1 METKTQLILTGLM
14 LLGALVS
21 YLLLKYTEKKHKN
34 DPVYMEEQ
42 RQREEAYRKRIE
54 EENRNLEQ
62 YDFSGDDY
70 SDDTSVIEQNA
81 QNDEERVNPSLDVN
95 HPLPNLTVS
104 RGNLQKQP
112 EKFTKGNL
120 SPAYAMFKG
129 WGFLAD

>member
-81 QNDEERVNPSLDVN
+81 QNDE
-95 HPLPNLTVS
+95 
-104 RGNLQKQP
+104 
-112 EKFTKGNL
+112 
-120 SPAYAMFKG
+120 
-129 WGFLAD
+129 

>member
-62 YDFSGDDY
+62 YDFAGDDY
-70 SDDTSVIEQNA
+70 SDDIPAIEQDT
-81 QNDEERVNPSLDVN
+81 QDDE
-95 HPLPNLTVS
+95 
-104 RGNLQKQP
+104 
-112 EKFTKGNL
+112 
-120 SPAYAMFKG
+120 
-129 WGFLAD
+129 